1 VKEKPVPYDTVKI
14 GYPIDLRLAAECVD
28 ASTSDL
34 LELNPSLLRLTT
46 PRVTEKDREFDLHLP
61 AGTADK
67 FQIAVASIPADK
79 RVWWRYHKVQDGETL
94 AAIARTYHTT
104 PKAIAEA
111 NDLNEGLNNGAVAP
125 ETRLIIPI
133 AAGKQADTSTYAHAI
148 THYKV
153 RKGDTVESVAENF
166 GVSAKMV
173 RGWNHLKGSSLAGRK
188 VLYLHL
194 PVTRGAGETQ
204 VATKRSSGSHHHAGT
219 QTATST
225 SSAVLH
231 PAVKHHKVKQGETLY
246 SIANSYNTTV
256 TALKHDNRNIA
267 ALRPGMIL
275 VVRDSH

>member
-1 VKEKPVPYDTVKI
+1 
-14 GYPIDLRLAAECVD
+14 
-28 ASTSDL
+28 
-34 LELNPSLLRLTT
+34 
-46 PRVTEKDREFDLHLP
+46 LP
-61 AGTADK
+61 AGTAGK
-67 FQIAVASIPADK
+67 FQTAVASIPTDK
-79 RVWWRYHKVQDGETL
+79 RVWWRYHKVQAGETL
-94 AAIARTYHTT
+94 ASISRTYR
-104 PKAIAEA
+104 IASKSIAAA
-111 NDLNEGLNNGAVAP
+111 NNLDDDTLAP

-133 AAGKQADTSTYAHAI
+133 TPGKEKDSDTSTYAHAI

-166 GVSAKMV
+166 GVSAKML

-204 VATKRSSGSHHHAGT
+204 VATKHSSRIHHKAGT
-219 QTATST
+219 ETASASAPGHST
-225 SSAVLH
+225 ANHSTANRSAANH
-231 PAVKHHKVKQGETLY
+231 PTANRATASHPTTAHATLKHHKVKPGETLY

-275 VVRDSH
+275 VIRDVR